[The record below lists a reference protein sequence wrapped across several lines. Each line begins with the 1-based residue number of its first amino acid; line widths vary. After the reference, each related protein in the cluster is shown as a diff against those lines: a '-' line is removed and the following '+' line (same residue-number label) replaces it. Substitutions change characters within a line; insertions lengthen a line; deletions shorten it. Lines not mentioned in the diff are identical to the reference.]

1 MDRSGRPVALDT
13 SIGTLKLYSTVSE
26 FSPES
31 GITDSHTEVETE
43 EIDFI
48 KTNDTTSWFN
58 NTPTRGV
65 LKAKDYNQLPLQGIM
80 ADFNKKYI
88 NITFIQC

>member
-1 MDRSGRPVALDT
+1 M
-13 SIGTLKLYSTVSE
+13 SE
-26 FSPES
+26 FSPDS

-48 KTNDTTSWFN
+48 KMNDTIAWFN

-65 LKAKDYNQLPLQGIM
+65 FKAKNYNQLPLQGLM
-80 ADFNKKYI
+80 EGLNKNYI
-88 NITFIQC
+88 NITFVEC